1 MNEEIKEIK
10 ELKVAITKELW
21 RVAPAYLVYFLVA
34 AIILVAIFGKMNYG
48 ANLPYLTSLIVIGIP
63 FLVCFCHLM
72 AKAENYRI
80 KFTEAGGDAK
90 AASSFIRVLIIII
103 PFILLYVTL
112 FFFKL
117 LDRIQG

>member
-1 MNEEIKEIK
+1 MSEEIKEIK
-10 ELKVAITKELW
+10 ELKRAIIKDLW
-21 RVAPAYLVYFLVA
+21 RIAPAYLVYFLVA
-34 AIILVAIFGKMNYG
+34 AMILVAIFGKISYG

-72 AKAENYRI
+72 AKAENYRL

-90 AASSFIRVLIIII
+90 AASYFIRVLIIII
-103 PFILLYVTL
+103 PFILLYCAL

-117 LDRIQG
+117 LARIQG

>member
-1 MNEEIKEIK
+1 MNKQIEIK
-10 ELKVAITKELW
+10 ELKSAIIKDLW

-34 AIILVAIFGKMNYG
+34 AIILVAIFGKINYG
-48 ANLPYLTSLIVIGIP
+48 ANLPYLTSLILIGIP

-72 AKAENYRI
+72 AKAESYRI

-90 AASSFIRVLIIII
+90 SANNLIRVLIIII